1 MNSSVKKYGFLPRR
15 QLCKIPNFISTY
27 KIVSKHL
34 SHDGHTPAY
43 LWIISWFPYTELLFK
58 CLLAIKKHVP
68 HTNQNLQI
76 SVLSFPNCLRGNVL
90 SSISWKTVSFYYKC
104 QSRLHCPK
112 VFTEP
117 IDNGAERIS
126 LSLLLQ
132 GLAPDSPVSPVPL
145 FLYCHGIYGAFM
157 EQLRNLKLY
166 CGINDSQLKH
176 GHKHILLPDI

>member
-76 SVLSFPNCLRGNVL
+76 SVLSFPNCLRGNMCYLAYPEKQSASTTNVKVDSTVQKSLLSPLIMVL
-90 SSISWKTVSFYYKC
+90 KGY
-104 QSRLHCPK
+104 
-112 VFTEP
+112 
-117 IDNGAERIS
+117 
-126 LSLLLQ
+126 LSLYFFKVLLLIVL
-132 GLAPDSPVSPVPL
+132 LAL
-145 FLYCHGIYGAFM
+145 FPYFCTVMEFM
-157 EQLRNLKLY
+157 EHLWNSY
-166 CGINDSQLKH
+166 GI
-176 GHKHILLPDI
+176 